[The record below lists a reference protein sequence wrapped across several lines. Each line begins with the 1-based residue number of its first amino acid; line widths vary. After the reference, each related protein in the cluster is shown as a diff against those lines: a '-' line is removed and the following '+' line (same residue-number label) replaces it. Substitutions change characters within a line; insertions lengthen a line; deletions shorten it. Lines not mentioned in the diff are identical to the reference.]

1 MRLLIVEDEP
11 ELATVLSKILAHQ
24 GHESMIC
31 HDGPSAL
38 NVAPQMQ
45 PDAVLL
51 DIGLPGMNGWD
62 LAPKLRAALGPQVTL
77 IAITGY
83 QSPKDYA
90 QSAAVGIAHHLPKPN
105 YLPRLVAI
113 LQGLAAQKQR
123 GDAGRKRQTL
133 ANKP

>member
-1 MRLLIVEDEP
+1 MRLLIIEDEP
-11 ELATVLSKILAHQ
+11 ELAAVLSTILAHQ
-24 GHESMIC
+24 GHESTIC

-38 NVAPQMQ
+38 RVAPQVQ

-51 DIGLPGMNGWD
+51 DIGLPGMDGWE
-62 LAPKLRAALGPQVTL
+62 LAPKLRAALGSQVPL

-83 QSPKDYA
+83 QAPKDYA

-113 LQGLAAQKQR
+113 LQDLAA
-123 GDAGRKRQTL
+123 KRQP
-133 ANKP
+133 AAGE

>member
-11 ELATVLSKILAHQ
+11 ELAAVLAKILDHQ
-24 GHESMIC
+24 GHESTIC

-38 NVAPQMQ
+38 RVAPQIR
-45 PDAVLL
+45 PEAVLL

-62 LAPKLRAALGPQVTL
+62 LAPKLRAVLGPQVPL
-77 IAITGY
+77 IAVTGY
-83 QSPKDYA
+83 QTPNDYA

-113 LQGLAAQKQR
+113 LQDLAAKSQAA
-123 GDAGRKRQTL
+123 AGG
-133 ANKP
+133 AVAPAKPA

>member
-1 MRLLIVEDEP
+1 MGDIMRLLIVEDEP
-11 ELATVLSKILAHQ
+11 ELAAVLSKILAHQ
-24 GHESMIC
+24 GHESTIC

-38 NVAPQMQ
+38 SVAPQVQ

-62 LAPKLRAALGPQVTL
+62 LAPKLRAVLGSEVPL

-83 QSPKDYA
+83 QAPKDYL

-113 LQGLAAQKQR
+113 LQGLAAKQQR
-123 GDAGRKRQTL
+123 GDA
-133 ANKP
+133 